1 MERSTLTPSTME
13 QARGWADDGLRL
25 ALATV
30 VETWGS
36 SPCPAGSQMVI
47 NSQAGFAGSVSG
59 GCIEMSVVSESLEVL
74 AGGGFTV
81 EEFGIS
87 DATASAAGLACG
99 GNIKVMMEPLDRA
112 LLDAF
117 GGPRPAVRVV
127 ELASG
132 RSSFLRNG
140 VAEGELAI
148 GGETRLA
155 ALEVEA
161 EARARTCEVEGSRIF
176 LQPLVAAYR
185 MVVIGAVRI
194 AQSLAPMAAEAGFDV
209 TVVDP
214 RPAFAADERFP
225 GVEVLREWPDKALP
239 KLGLDS
245 RTAVITL
252 THDIGPDDLA
262 LNLALRSDSFFIG
275 ALGSR
280 KTHAARI
287 GRLRAANCTDAAIAR
302 IHGPVGLDIGART
315 PAEIAVSILAQVI
328 AARNGRGGG
337 R

>member
-1 MERSTLTPSTME
+1 MEKTTLTPSTME
-13 QARGWADDGLRL
+13 QARAWAYDGLRL
-25 ALATV
+25 TLATV

-87 DATASAAGLACG
+87 DETASAAGLACG
-99 GNIKVMMEPLDRA
+99 GSVTVMMEPLGRT

-117 GGPRPAVRVV
+117 DGPRPAVRVV

-148 GGETRLA
+148 GGETRIA
-155 ALEVEA
+155 ALEVAA
-161 EARARTCEVEGSRIF
+161 EEHARTCEVEGRRIF
-176 LQPLVAAYR
+176 LQPLTAAYR
-185 MVVIGAVRI
+185 MVLIGAVRI
-194 AQSLAPMAAEAGFDV
+194 AQSLVPMAAEAGFDV

-225 GVEVLREWPDKALP
+225 GVKVVCEWPDKALA

-245 RTAVITL
+245 HTAVITL
-252 THDIGPDDLA
+252 THDVGPDDLA

-280 KTHAARI
+280 KTHASRI
-287 GRLRAANCTDAAIAR
+287 GRLRVANYTDAAIAR
-302 IHGPVGLDIGART
+302 VHGPVGLDIGART

-328 AARNGRGGG
+328 AAKNGRGRGH
-337 R
+337 